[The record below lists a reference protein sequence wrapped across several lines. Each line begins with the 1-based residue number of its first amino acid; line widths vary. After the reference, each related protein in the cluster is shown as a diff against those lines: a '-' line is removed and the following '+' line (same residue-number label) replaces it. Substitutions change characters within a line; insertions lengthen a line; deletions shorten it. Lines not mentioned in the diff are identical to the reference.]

1 METKEFMQEMD
12 ATRDDVERD
21 APLPR
26 AKEKERRKRKNPL
39 LDYIEKRKAKGNVTV
54 EALLSIG
61 FLALGFLFSKTVVL
75 FGAIPLGIGL
85 ISARRQRL
93 PEMGLGMALGLFSMG
108 SVGLVYGLATLFALG
123 LRLVFSYPKRESRFL
138 PQSPGYFS
146 EAPELRV
153 TAALVTGVLLFGY
166 QVLAGGFSV
175 AALQFGIATVVLT
188 PLSTLAFYLAFENAP
203 APEAVLGLAPMPDQ
217 TPKEAMLWKV
227 GMLATLGALVF
238 SLAGVELF
246 GISLSLAL
254 VSALAFFAGKRFGGL
269 WGMVT
274 GLALGVV
281 VLPLYAPAFGLA
293 GLVSGVLWPL
303 GGFFA
308 LGLGV
313 AGGTVWSAFVGELSG
328 FLTVFP
334 ELSMVAVLLLPLLK
348 KVKREGAE
356 DTLDTTA
363 QDTAEA
369 ICFVENASETK
380 GGEEM
385 LSLSS
390 TLGSLAKLYRHFVSD
405 LSAPQIESSVA
416 SAIALCTKRCQGC
429 AHQSDCWG
437 KAEGKQAPL
446 EQYIT
451 ALVDRLYRKTG
462 LEGLTLPEVTKNA
475 CAVPDAILEDART
488 AVGEAVLLG
497 KGVKE
502 DPYPTLE
509 YEVASAMMRDIVRQK
524 QAKEKD
530 NPKAKEGVM
539 ALLKEQKISHGKVSV
554 KGQKSKTVL
563 IFGLYRKPSE
573 ETLAALHQGIETVCG
588 GKFSPFSVEHR
599 GDGWCLFAANQ
610 KKYTAETAVVMRS
623 ATPDQVSGDT
633 VRYFEREDGSF
644 CVLLSDGMG
653 SGKSAAAVSGL
664 CVSFLEKLLS
674 AGCHRT
680 TAVKLMNQTVR
691 SLGEVGS
698 TTLDMAELDLL
709 HGEAVFLKAGAAASY
724 VKRGTQLFR
733 IRSKT
738 IPLGLLK
745 TPDTEKTRFSLEAGD
760 VVILLSD
767 GISQMPE
774 DSTALCSV
782 LAADWG
788 EQSLSEAAGHILS
801 AALSSGERADDMTV
815 ALVRILDAEPTD
827 NA

>member
-1 METKEFMQEMD
+1 METKAFMQEMD

-26 AKEKERRKRKNPL
+26 AKEKEIRKRKNPL
-39 LDYIEKRKAKGNVTV
+39 FDYIEKRKAKGNVTV

-123 LRLVFSYPKRESRFL
+123 LRLMFSYPKKESRFL

-203 APEAVLGLAPMPDQ
+203 APEAVLGIAPIPDQ

-227 GMLATLGALVF
+227 GMLLTLGALVF

-274 GLALGVV
+274 GLALGGV

-313 AGGTVWSAFVGELSG
+313 AGGTVWSAFVGELTG

-356 DTLDTTA
+356 PGLATA
-363 QDTAEA
+363 GQAAEA
-369 ICFVENASETK
+369 ICFVETPSHTK
-380 GGEEM
+380 GEEDM

-390 TLGSLAKLYRHFVSD
+390 TLGGLAKLYRHFVSD
-405 LSAPQIESSVA
+405 LSAPQIENSVA
-416 SAIALCTKRCQGC
+416 SAIALCAKRCQGC
-429 AHQSDCWG
+429 AHQSGCWG
-437 KAEGKQAPL
+437 KAEGENAPL

-497 KGVKE
+497 KGAKE

-539 ALLKEQKISHGKVSV
+539 ALLKEQKISYGQVSV
-554 KGQKSKTVL
+554 KGQKSKAVL
-563 IFGLYRKPSE
+563 VSGLYRKPSE

-588 GKFSPFSVEHR
+588 GKFSPFLVEHQ
-599 GDGWCLFAANQ
+599 GDGWYLFCTNR

-653 SGKSAAAVSGL
+653 SGRGAAAVSGL

-788 EQSLSEAAGHILS
+788 EESLSESAGHILS

-815 ALVRILDAEPTD
+815 VLVRIGEEEAG
-827 NA
+827 